1 MNTRQ
6 KNLEKL
12 RLMAIFSML
21 GAIMFVS
28 KLVMEF
34 LPNIHLIGALTMVY
48 TIVYRVKAL
57 IPIYIFV
64 FLTGLYGGFSLWW
77 VPYLYVWTVLWAVT
91 MLLPKK
97 MPNKIAIPVYMV
109 ICALHGLLFGVL
121 YAPAQALLFGFNFKQ
136 TLAWVASGFAF
147 DVIHAVGNFVAATLI
162 LPLSGTI
169 GKLERRFHQ
178 NDSK

>member
-1 MNTRQ
+1 MNARQ

-12 RLMAIFSML
+12 RLMAVFAML

-34 LPNIHLIGALTMVY
+34 LPNIHLIGALTMIY
-48 TIVYRVKAL
+48 TIVYRAKAL

-77 VPYLYVWTVLWAVT
+77 VPYLYVWTLLWAVT
-91 MLLPKK
+91 MLLPKR
-97 MPNKIAIPVYMV
+97 MPKKIAVPVYMV
-109 ICALHGLLFGVL
+109 ICALHGLLFGVI

-136 TLAWVASGFAF
+136 TVAWVAAGFSF
-147 DVIHAVGNFVAATLI
+147 DVIHAIGNFVAATLI
-162 LPLSGTI
+162 LPLSQTLLR
-169 GKLERRFHQ
+169 LENKFHQ
-178 NDSK
+178 Q

>member
-1 MNTRQ
+1 MVVF
-6 KNLEKL
+6 
-12 RLMAIFSML
+12 AML

-34 LPNIHLIGALTMVY
+34 LPNVHLIGALTMIY
-48 TIVYRVKAL
+48 TIVYRAKAL

-64 FLTGLYGGFSLWW
+64 FLSGLYGGFSLWW

-91 MLLPKK
+91 MLLPRK
-97 MPNKIAIPVYMV
+97 MPSKIAIPVYMV

-147 DVIHAVGNFVAATLI
+147 DVIHAVGNFVAAALI
-162 LPLSGTI
+162 LPLSGMI
-169 GKLERRFHQ
+169 GKLEGRFHQ
-178 NDSK
+178 ND